1 MSIETKRIDDMT
13 KEEIPVEEKHF
24 ELRFF
29 RCFSLEANDAIEV
42 ACCHLSDAN
51 ARKVYEIIGLDFN
64 EAVSEGEVDYPRFGG
79 GWTAAA
85 THTGNPR
92 AHRKGAATN
101 TRRVWVL

>member
-64 EAVSEGEVDYPRFGG
+64 EAVSEGEVD
-79 GWTAAA
+79 
-85 THTGNPR
+85 
-92 AHRKGAATN
+92 
-101 TRRVWVL
+101 